1 MQKNISKFEKF
12 RRNYSEYQRFK
23 GRLQEEIGNSMD
35 LEEPK
40 GYSREQSDL
49 RFTYEF
55 VNSMIHEVEHI
66 DIDIFSE
73 RTTPEGES

>member
-1 MQKNISKFEKF
+1 
-12 RRNYSEYQRFK
+12 
-23 GRLQEEIGNSMD
+23 MD